1 MLGLGPRDWI
11 LKWNPEV
18 WFQTVWSGHKAYT
31 NSALAELSSPL
42 SMEEVDGKMEKKKER
57 KKKKRKEKNQLGL
70 IRKRFST
77 SGTNCDSQRGRG
89 ARVPR

>member
-57 KKKKRKEKNQLGL
+57 KEKKRKKTTGNH
-70 IRKRFST
+70 RK
-77 SGTNCDSQRGRG
+77 
-89 ARVPR
+89 VL